1 VNIKT
6 VLKTSVAAA
15 ALVAV
20 AAPVVSTSA
29 EAGISNGNKNSLVVN
44 GQIVRQILFADDGN
58 NSGMFLTDGTST
70 SSRVRWIAKGQAT
83 EAVEIGGII
92 ELNIPQSNAGGTQ
105 SLGQANTAAV
115 VNNVGGTAGVTATSN
130 GANVESEGTDG
141 SWGIRL
147 IDISFKHKS
156 MGKLSIG
163 QGNTASNGKSETS
176 LAGVGSILAASTGGA
191 LGGGLSFWDNTNNV
205 YTAKKSGSSFAS
217 HDGLSRDDR
226 IRYDLPTFAGV
237 SLATSLAK
245 GGNWDIGAGYSG
257 KFGGIQVAAGAQY
270 NNTSATSTTKEGT
283 HSASLAVKH
292 DSGLNAEVTWGEERN
307 ESGVAATTAESE
319 HLAFG
324 LGYIG
329 NFVNL
334 GSTAMQVTYTKTE
347 EAAAQGDEAIAW
359 NVAVAQNL
367 SAVGSQLY
375 LQYERVSLED
385 NVSTD
390 YDDISMFMAGAKVTF

>member
-29 EAGISNGNKNSLVVN
+29 EAGINNGNKNSLVVN
-44 GQIVRQILFADDGN
+44 GQIIRQILFADDGN

-70 SSRVRWIAKGQAT
+70 SSRVRWIASGQAT
-83 EAVEIGGII
+83 EAVKIGGII
-92 ELNIPQSNAGGTQ
+92 ELNIPQSNPGGTQ
-105 SLGQANTAAV
+105 SLGTANVSAAAGGSGSLGTAAI
-115 VNNVGGTAGVTATSN
+115 AN
-130 GANVESEGTDG
+130 GANTESEGTDG

-147 IDISFKHKS
+147 IDISFQHKS
-156 MGKLSIG
+156 AGKLSIG

-176 LAGVGSILAASTGGA
+176 LAGVGSILAASTGA
-191 LGGGLSFWDNTNNV
+191 PLGGGLSFWDNTNNV
-205 YTAKKSGSSFAS
+205 YTAVKSGSSFQS

-237 SLATSLAK
+237 SIATSLVK
-245 GGNWDIGAGYSG
+245 GGSFDFGVGYSG
-257 KFGGIQVAAGAQY
+257 KFGGIQVAASGQY
-270 NNTSATSTTKEGT
+270 NNTSAVSTTQEGT
-283 HSASLAVKH
+283 HSAALAVKH
-292 DSGLNAEVTWGEERN
+292 DSGLNAEVTWGEQRN
-307 ESGVAATTAESE
+307 KSGVAATTAESE

-334 GSTAMQVTYTKTE
+334 GSTAMQIVYNQT
-347 EAAAQGDEAIAW
+347 DEAQTQNHEAEAI
-359 NVAVAQNL
+359 NVAITQNL

-375 LQYERVSLED
+375 LQYQHVSLED
-385 NVSTD
+385 TANTD
-390 YDDISMFMAGAKVTF
+390 YDDISTFMAGAKVTF